1 MNKIQQQIEQNEREF
16 EEIRCKSGSVGLQTN
31 DQSSNATYN
40 IHKCGFCGRKWHIY
54 EQAPICQEHRSK
66 YPNEKSFLHS
76 SQLSIIKAE
85 LLDLPEERI
94 VHEYMEI
101 QGDGKSK
108 EYCNGWND
116 YRNAMITRLNE
127 LLK

>member
-16 EEIRCKSGSVGLQTN
+16 EELYGDSLLTYSFDSLEDDMPTTFRNRKVSKEIKS
-31 DQSSNATYN
+31 
-40 IHKCGFCGRKWHIY
+40 H
-54 EQAPICQEHRSK
+54 
-66 YPNEKSFLHS
+66 LHS

-127 LLK
+127 LLDNK